1 MFSIKKIHVI
11 TPFYEN
17 EGGAMNSWEIA
28 RETPSDLKKGTEAM
42 VSQNEK
48 DQEQITAKRWAFLE
62 AQKKTI
68 TLSSSLESIANEKVN
83 AVLETDLYRNIKDEV
98 LRKKMIQELVSEFMT
113 KYAPEYE
120 AMKASLGW
128 TNPARSKED
137 IAIELE
143 MHESLAFEKFI
154 NDKRKEIIDKRK
166 EQRKQRY
173 LKSIKPTENDELDR
187 QNQELVAKFSVDYAA
202 IRNAILTERPELK
215 DNNDELRKEIRKA
228 IDAQFLL
235 YCSEN
240 GIDIDEAIL
249 SEEDTVSDGESKWI
263 DIDITEGYVKI
274 ETKWSILIAQQEF
287 TESAAAL
294 SLAAQ
299 VYQQET
305 SRFEKL
311 ETSENEQGKL
321 YDLPQKIIEL
331 PPGETS
337 SFIGASGSSE
347 TVYEAMREPDGEYT
361 LTFNGHTLKN
371 LPKSE
376 VEVIV
381 DLNAVPVI
389 NSIFTVSSGLYQTL
403 LREYKFLCTMGGTN
417 ALENPPL
424 GFIDFLY
431 SRLNDAYVAT
441 LPENEESSLLWFSIS
456 GMPYKERGKYIRNV
470 LTTNIDL
477 RNQVIKKLQ
486 EQKILINDK
495 INLSRYPR

>member
-1 MFSIKKIHVI
+1 MFLKHQFHTIS
-11 TPFYEN
+11 PFYEN
-17 EGGAMNSWEIA
+17 ESGGTSSWEIV
-28 RETPSDLKKGTEAM
+28 REVSPIPKIEEKGA
-42 VSQNEK
+42 VSQNQK
-48 DQEQITAKRWAFLE
+48 DQESITAKRWVFLE
-62 AQKKTI
+62 AQKKTV

-83 AVLETDLYRNIKDEV
+83 AVLETDLYRNIKDEAV
-98 LRKKMIQELVSEFMT
+98 RKKMIQELVSEFMT

-120 AMKASLGW
+120 ALKASLEW
-128 TNPARSKED
+128 VQPTPSKED

-154 NDKRKEIIDKRK
+154 NLKRKEIIEKRK

-173 LKSIKPTENDELDR
+173 QKSIKPTENEELDR
-187 QNQELVAKFSVDYAA
+187 QNQELVAKFSVEYAA
-202 IRNAILTERPELK
+202 IRTKLLTDKPELAENTDK
-215 DNNDELRKEIRKA
+215 LRKEIRKA
-228 IDAQFLL
+228 IDAEFLL

-249 SEEDTVSDGESKWI
+249 SEVDTVSDGESKWI
-263 DIDITEGYVKI
+263 DIDITDEYVKI

-299 VYQQET
+299 VYQQEA

-311 ETSENEQGKL
+311 ETRENEQGKL

-361 LTFNGHTLKN
+361 LTFNGHSLKN

-389 NSIFTVSSGLYQTL
+389 NSIFTVSSGLYQIL
-403 LREYKFLCTMGGTN
+403 LKEYKFLCTMGGTN

-431 SRLNDAYVAT
+431 SRLNDAYMAT

-477 RNQVIKKLQ
+477 RTQVIKKLQ

>member
-1 MFSIKKIHVI
+1 MFSKHKLHTI

-17 EGGAMNSWEIA
+17 ESGGTSSWEIA
-28 RETPSDLKKGTEAM
+28 REISSVPKKEETKE
-42 VSQNEK
+42 VSQIQK
-48 DQEQITAKRWAFLE
+48 DQESITAKRWVFLE

-68 TLSSSLESIANEKVN
+68 ALSSSLESIANQKVS
-83 AVLETDLYRNIKDEV
+83 AVLETDLYRNIKDEA
-98 LRKKMIQELVSEFMT
+98 LRKKMIQEVVSEFMT

-120 AMKASLGW
+120 AMKASLKW
-128 TNPARSKED
+128 VQPTPSDED

-154 NDKRKEIIDKRK
+154 NEKRKEIIEKRK

-173 LKSIKPTENDELDR
+173 LKSIKPTENEELDR

-202 IRNAILTERPELK
+202 IRSAILTERPELK
-215 DNNDELRKEIRKA
+215 DNNDELRNEIRKA
-228 IDAQFLL
+228 IDAEFLL
-235 YCSEN
+235 YCSKN
-240 GIDIDEAIL
+240 GIAIDESIL
-249 SEEDTVSDGESKWI
+249 WEGDTASDGESKWI

-299 VYQQET
+299 VYQQEA

-311 ETSENEQGKL
+311 ETIEKEQWIV

-331 PPGETS
+331 PPGESS
-337 SFIGASGSSE
+337 SFLGTTGSSE
-347 TVYEAMREPDGEYT
+347 AVYEATREPDGEYT
-361 LTFNGHTLKN
+361 LKFNGHTLKN
-371 LPKSE
+371 LPKEE

-389 NSIFTVSSGLYQTL
+389 NSIFTADSALYVTL
-403 LREYKFLCTMGGTN
+403 LNEYKFLCMVGATN
-417 ALENPPL
+417 PLENPPL
-424 GFIDFLY
+424 GLIDFLY
-431 SRLNDAYVAT
+431 TRLNDAYLAT
-441 LPENEESSLLWFSIS
+441 LPENTESSLLWFSIS
-456 GMPYKERGKYIRNV
+456 GMWFKERGKYIRNV
-470 LTTNIDL
+470 LSTNIEL
-477 RNQVIKKLQ
+477 RNQVTKKLL
-486 EQKILINDK
+486 EQKILLNGK